1 MSSHPPRFR
10 RKNVAA
16 HSPTWYRRQRMDLS
30 RFLDF
35 ARQTAWE
42 AGRLTLAT
50 FQTSHDTE
58 YKEDASPVTIADR
71 AAEQFIRRKI
81 ETTFPEH
88 AILGEEFGT
97 SQASGASHRWII
109 DPIDGTKSFICG
121 VPIYA
126 VLLALEI
133 EGEATVGVAHFP
145 ALDEMVSA
153 ASGLGCSRNG
163 RACRVSQKA
172 PLSKAILA
180 HADTSSFARQGAERG
195 AAWDR
200 LRAATY
206 YNAGWCDA
214 YGYALVATGRIEVML
229 DPIMNIWDCA
239 PLLPILR
246 EAGGYFGDW
255 KGNERIDGGE
265 ALATNALLKDEVLS
279 RLNSP

>member
-1 MSSHPPRFR
+1 
-10 RKNVAA
+10 
-16 HSPTWYRRQRMDLS
+16 MDLS
-30 RFLDF
+30 LFLDF

-58 YKEDASPVTIADR
+58 YKADDSPVTIADR
-71 AAEQFIRRKI
+71 AAEEFIRRRI
-81 ETTFPEH
+81 EATFPDH
-88 AILGEEFGT
+88 AILGEEFGG
-97 SQASGASHRWII
+97 SASASGASHRWII

-133 EGEATVGVAHFP
+133 EGEAAVGIAHFP

-153 ASGLGCSRNG
+153 ATGLGCSRNG

-172 PLSKAILA
+172 PLSRAILA
-180 HADTSSFARQGAERG
+180 HADTSAFARQGKGE
-195 AAWDR
+195 AWDR
-200 LRAATY
+200 LRQATY

-255 KGNERIDGGE
+255 QGNERIDAGE
-265 ALATNALLKDEVLS
+265 ALATNAVLRDEVL
-279 RLNSP
+279 RLLAK

>member
-1 MSSHPPRFR
+1 M
-10 RKNVAA
+10 
-16 HSPTWYRRQRMDLS
+16 
-30 RFLDF
+30 
-35 ARQTAWE
+35 
-42 AGRLTLAT
+42 
-50 FQTSHDTE
+50 
-58 YKEDASPVTIADR
+58 TIADR
-71 AAEQFIRRKI
+71 AAEQFIRRQI
-81 ETTFPEH
+81 ETTFPGH

-97 SQASGASHRWII
+97 SQHSGASHRWII

-126 VLLALEI
+126 VLMALEI
-133 EGEATVGVAHFP
+133 EGEASVGVAHFP

-153 ASGLGCSRNG
+153 ATGLGCSRNG

-172 PLSKAILA
+172 PLAKAIVA
-180 HADTSSFARQGAERG
+180 HADTSSFSRQGEERG

-239 PLLPILR
+239 PLLPIVR

-255 KGNERIDGGE
+255 QGNERIDAGE
-265 ALATNALLKDEVLS
+265 ALATNALLKDEVLAL
-279 RLNSP
+279 LNADSH

>member
-1 MSSHPPRFR
+1 MAS
-10 RKNVAA
+10 
-16 HSPTWYRRQRMDLS
+16 DLS
-30 RFLDF
+30 RYLDF

-50 FQTSHDTE
+50 FQTSHETE
-58 YKEDASPVTIADR
+58 YKEDSSPVTIADR
-71 AAEQFIRRKI
+71 AAEEFIRQKI
-81 ETTFPEH
+81 AATYPDH
-88 AILGEEFGT
+88 AILGEEYGEA
-97 SQASGASHRWII
+97 SSGASHRWII

-133 EGEATVGVAHFP
+133 DGESVAGVAHFP
-145 ALDEMVSA
+145 ALDEMIA
-153 ASGLGCSRNG
+153 AAQGLGCSRNG
-163 RACRVSQKA
+163 RACRVSSKS
-172 PLSKAILA
+172 PLSKAIIA
-180 HADTSSFARQGAERG
+180 HADTSSFARQGAAKG

-200 LRAATY
+200 LRQATY

-239 PLLPILR
+239 PLLPIIR

-255 KGNERIDGGE
+255 QGRERIDGGE
-265 ALATNALLKDEVLS
+265 AVATNAALRDEVLA
-279 RLNSP
+279 LLQG